1 MKYGFVYPGG
11 EARNAAKT
19 AQAAEA
25 AGWDGFFVWEPVW
38 GVDAWV
44 SLAAAAMLTERIR
57 LGTMLTPVSR
67 CRPWKLAGETATLDR
82 LSNARA
88 ILSVGLGA
96 VESGFSQFGEETDR
110 KIRAE
115 LVDEGLEII
124 TGLWKGQPF
133 SFSGKH
139 YQIQELD
146 HLPPPPPI
154 QQPRIPIWVVG
165 LWPRPKSMRRVA
177 RYDGLLPAIKNPD
190 GSHAEITPQ
199 AVREMKTYLEERRQ
213 GMAPIDIVIEG
224 GETTADMLP
233 AARERAAAL
242 EAAGAT
248 WWLESMWEVLDSMWD
263 VKTQEQILKRVEQ
276 GPPK

>member
-82 LSNARA
+82 LSNGRA

-139 YQIQELD
+139 YHIQELD
-146 HLPPPPPI
+146 HLSPLPPL

-199 AVREMKTYLEERRQ
+199 AVREMKTYLDERRQ

-224 GETTADMLP
+224 GETTADTLP
-233 AARERAAAL
+233 AAVDRAAAL

-248 WWLESMWEVLDSMWD
+248 WWLESMWDVLDSMWD
-263 VKTQEQILKRVEQ
+263 AKTQEQILKRVEQ